1 MKGPSYASYHKR
13 NHHNCTEYSAIMEN
27 GMRVWKK
34 YDTLSVDGEG
44 FDAIGASFEEHRNV
58 KSGSIGNAVIRL
70 MNQREL
76 VDYAVQW
83 IGANRK

>member
-1 MKGPSYASYHKR
+1 MKGPYYASYHKR

-34 YDTLSVDGEG
+34 YDTLFVDGED
-44 FDAIGASFEEHRNV
+44 FDAIGASFEENNDV
-58 KSGSIGNAVIRL
+58 KQGTIGNAVIRL

-83 IGANRK
+83 MEENRK

>member
-27 GMRVWKK
+27 DIRVRKK
-34 YDTLSVDGEG
+34 YNNLFVDGED
-44 FDAIGASFEEHRNV
+44 FDAIEASFEENNDV
-58 KSGSIGNAVIRL
+58 KQGTIGNAVIRL
-70 MNQREL
+70 MSQREL

-83 IGANRK
+83 MEENRK